1 MNNDDNAI
9 KILSHNSSPF
19 LCYPLLLFQQ
29 FQAVCE
35 IGETVAAKE
44 RVKAIIFKWDSAD
57 IR

>member
-9 KILSHNSSPF
+9 KILSHNSSTF

-29 FQAVCE
+29 FQAICE
-35 IGETVAAKE
+35 IGEAIAAKE
-44 RVKAIIFKWDSAD
+44 CVKAIIFKGDSAD